1 MTLLSKSTDSS
12 VIKAHRQCATP
23 PLSVCLRASTRD
35 AHEPEGG
42 WVLCYCI
49 SHLPKWL
56 WQTLAS
62 SGLAKE
68 LWSALR
74 ATALIFAA
82 LVFVA
87 WDPRALLVLE
97 PRAAAVENALIGCL
111 ELELREI
118 RR

>member
-1 MTLLSKSTDSS
+1 M
-12 VIKAHRQCATP
+12 
-23 PLSVCLRASTRD
+23 
-35 AHEPEGG
+35 
-42 WVLCYCI
+42 LCYCI